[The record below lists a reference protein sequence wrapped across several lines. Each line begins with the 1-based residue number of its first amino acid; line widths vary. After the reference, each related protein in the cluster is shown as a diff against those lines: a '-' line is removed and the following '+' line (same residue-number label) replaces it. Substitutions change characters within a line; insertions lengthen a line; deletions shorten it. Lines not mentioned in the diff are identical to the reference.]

1 MGIERFSLKNKGK
14 GLRLKGMERKDK
26 RKVLSK
32 KSLII
37 SSAKTGYLKE
47 HFTSKNGYF

>member
-14 GLRLKGMERKDK
+14 GLRLKGIERKDK

-37 SSAKTGYLKE
+37 SSAKTGYLKRT
-47 HFTSKNGYF
+47 FYI